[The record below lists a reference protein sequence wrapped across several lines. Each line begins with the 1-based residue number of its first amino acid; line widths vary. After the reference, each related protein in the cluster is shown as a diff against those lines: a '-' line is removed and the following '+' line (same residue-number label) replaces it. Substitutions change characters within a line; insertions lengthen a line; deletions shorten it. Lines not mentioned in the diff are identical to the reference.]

1 MLDRREILLK
11 RYENVSKQLQA
22 QEDQLQELS
31 QKFTSVLDKVCNARD
46 FDKEREYEKLQIEL
60 SKVDA
65 QNREEQQHVERLTD
79 KLEKMQAIGQAIF
92 NNENQL
98 RQTKALRA
106 RKELFAD
113 NDEPDI
119 VR

>member
-1 MLDRREILLK
+1 
-11 RYENVSKQLQA
+11 
-22 QEDQLQELS
+22 
-31 QKFTSVLDKVCNARD
+31 
-46 FDKEREYEKLQIEL
+46 
-60 SKVDA
+60 
-65 QNREEQQHVERLTD
+65 
-79 KLEKMQAIGQAIF
+79 MQAIGQAIF

-106 RKELFAD
+106 RKEFFAD